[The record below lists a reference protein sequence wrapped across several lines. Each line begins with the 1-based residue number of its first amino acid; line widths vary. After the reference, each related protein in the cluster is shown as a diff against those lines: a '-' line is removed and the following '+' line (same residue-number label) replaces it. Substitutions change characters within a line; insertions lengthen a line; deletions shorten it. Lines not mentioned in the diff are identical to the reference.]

1 MGYQFS
7 QYAVVWQH
15 LHQTIEHLNMSLKIA
30 AEYLGY
36 TYGTDFFLGVGDDD
50 IRWQIEPHPTEAE
63 LRAVELPA
71 MRQKASDDWTAAAP
85 GYINEKIFP
94 ASLMLL
100 YSNQLEDATAEA
112 VSDFIGD
119 VYRAIEDAR
128 ADLIEATL
136 ETVVT
141 IAPVWPIY
149 EGPQL

>member
-1 MGYQFS
+1 
-7 QYAVVWQH
+7 
-15 LHQTIEHLNMSLKIA
+15 MSLRIA
-30 AEYLGY
+30 AEYLGKIY
-36 TYGTDFFLGVGDDD
+36 EVDFVLGIGDDD
-50 IRWQIEPHPTEAE
+50 NRWLFEPHPTESE

-71 MRQKASDDWTAAAP
+71 MRQKPSDDWRAAAP